1 MYIFLLT
8 VIPLCYFLYHEVE
21 RKRYAVRGAG
31 FNFFCGSDSIDIY
44 KPLKNHREGLKGEEI
59 PLAARIV
66 AVADVFDA
74 LSSKRVYK
82 EAWTEENVLI
92 EMQQNAGR
100 QFDPEVLMSFFE
112 VIPRIREIQASMP
125 DV

>member
-1 MYIFLLT
+1 MAYDVALHH
-8 VIPLCYFLYHEVE
+8 HEWWDGE
-21 RKRYAVRGAG
+21 GYPGE
-31 FNFFCGSDSIDIY
+31 IDIDKIDLY
-44 KPLKNHREGLKGEEI
+44 SPLRNQREGLKGEDI

-82 EAWTEENVLI
+82 EAWSEENALI
-92 EMQQNAGR
+92 EIQQNAGK
-100 QFDPEVLMSFFE
+100 QFDPEVVMAFFE

-125 DV
+125 DL